1 MRPGPSLQ
9 QVRRSTVCLATAWL
23 GLILVSACA
32 SEAPPLT
39 QAAVPWIDR
48 PGVPL
53 MQLASS
59 AAANRPCMARDIH
72 AEVGPVG
79 AYQGHQT
86 QELLIRSV
94 APDACFLSAPPSMAV
109 GFAGGRQLAITRDPS
124 MSVLGASNGMDW
136 LPAGGSILVLLG

>member
-39 QAAVPWIDR
+39 HAAVPWIDR

-59 AAANRPCMARDIH
+59 AAANRPCTASDIH
-72 AEVGPVG
+72 PDVGPVR
-79 AYQGHQT
+79 AHHGHHT
-86 QELLIRSV
+86 PELLTRPRS
-94 APDACFLSAPPSMAV
+94 PDACLLPAPPP
-109 GFAGGRQLAITRDPS
+109 RP
-124 MSVLGASNGMDW
+124 
-136 LPAGGSILVLLG
+136 